1 MTWEG
6 VPSIRVALSDCP
18 GTGGSAGAGSGDY
31 CDTPARMATILKHP
45 AQASERGSRS
55 RSRSSSRSFVRSFV
69 RAFYA
74 MGCFFLSA
82 LFPWLVFKLLLFRAK
97 GRPCGPQIAFFFV
110 LVLPGGCVQL
120 LVVLA
125 CPSAFGRAAVS
136 AVFGCRLWGLIDA
149 QPTCSIF

>member
-55 RSRSSSRSFVRSFV
+55 RSRSSSRSLVRSRYLRDGVFV
-69 RAFYA
+69 FCCSVSLGYFLRSSCSAQKGGRVVRRLPFFLFLFSRVVASSCCGFSLPVRVWAYCCIR
-74 MGCFFLSA
+74 CFFPA
-82 LFPWLVFKLLLFRAK
+82 LR
-97 GRPCGPQIAFFFV
+97 
-110 LVLPGGCVQL
+110 
-120 LVVLA
+120 
-125 CPSAFGRAAVS
+125 
-136 AVFGCRLWGLIDA
+136 LIDA
-149 QPTCSIF
+149 RQRVQFF